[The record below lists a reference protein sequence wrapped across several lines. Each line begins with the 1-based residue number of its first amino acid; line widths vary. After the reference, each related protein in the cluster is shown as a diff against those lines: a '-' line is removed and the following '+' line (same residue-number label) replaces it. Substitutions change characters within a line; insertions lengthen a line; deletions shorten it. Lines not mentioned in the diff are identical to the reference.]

1 MKKTMLL
8 LTVMSALLVSS
19 CKNIGF
25 EKSKTGM
32 EYKIFGEGKGK
43 QLKKGDFVKFD
54 YKITYNDS
62 LINTSYNFIPGY
74 DEVDSVGRYH
84 DFSEV
89 LTKMKVGDSLVCF
102 QFVDSLATQNQFGMP
117 PYMKKGGKQKMTIK
131 VLDAFEGRELA
142 VTDYQNEIDDFK
154 NTELKVIEKYL
165 ATNKI
170 IARKIDDKV
179 YVEIQTEGTGPVA
192 DSGKLVGIK
201 YTGYNLEGKFFDSNV
216 DSTKQIQKHDM
227 QPFYFVAKREGAI
240 AGMLEAITQ
249 FKQGSKGR
257 IFIPSILG
265 YGPQGN
271 PPAIKPN
278 ENLIFD
284 IEVIEVKDVPQ
295 QPAGPNPMGPGGNP
309 NGGQ

>member
-8 LTVMSALLVSS
+8 LTVMSVILISS

-25 EKSKTGM
+25 EKTKTGM
-32 EYKIFGEGKGK
+32 EYKIYNDGKGR

-62 LINTSYNFIPGY
+62 LINSSYNFIPGF
-74 DEVDSVGRYH
+74 DEVDTVGRYH

-89 LTKMKVGDSLVCF
+89 LSKMKIGDSLVCF
-102 QFVDSLATQNQFGMP
+102 QFVDSLMTQNQFGIP

-131 VLDAFEGRELA
+131 ILDAFEGRENA
-142 VTDYQNEIDDFK
+142 IVDYQKEIEAYK
-154 NTELKVIEKYL
+154 NSELKVIEKYL

-170 IARKIDDKV
+170 NAKNIGDKV
-179 YVEIQTEGTGPVA
+179 YVEMISEGTGPAA

-201 YTGYNLEGKFFDSNV
+201 YTGYNLEGKAFDSNT
-216 DSTKQIQKHDM
+216 DSTKQLQKHGM
-227 QPFYFVAKREGAI
+227 ELFYFVAKQEGSVT
-240 AGMLEAITQ
+240 GMLEGITQ
-249 FKQGSKGR
+249 FKQGGKGR
-257 IFIPSILG
+257 IFIPSIMA

-271 PPAIKPN
+271 PPAIKSN
-278 ENLIFD
+278 ENIYFD
-284 IEVIEVKDVPQ
+284 IELVEVKDVPQ
-295 QPAGPNPMGPGGNP
+295 QPAGPNPMAPGNP

>member
-8 LTVMSALLVSS
+8 LTVMSAILVSS

-32 EYKIFGEGKGK
+32 EYKIFADGKGK
-43 QLKKGDFVKFD
+43 QLKKGDFVKFN

-62 LINTSYNFIPGY
+62 LINSSYSFIPGY
-74 DEVDSVGRYH
+74 DEVDSAGRYH

-102 QFVDSLATQNQFGMP
+102 QFVDSLATQSQMGMP

-131 VLDAFEGRELA
+131 ILDAFEGREQA
-142 VTDYQNEIDDFK
+142 IADYQNVIDNFK
-154 NTELKVIEKYL
+154 NSELKEIEKY
-165 ATNKI
+165 
-170 IARKIDDKV
+170 IAKNNIKAEKVGDKV
-179 YVEIQTEGTGPVA
+179 FVEIQSEGTGPVA
-192 DSGKLVGIK
+192 DSGLLVGIK

-216 DSTKQIQKHDM
+216 DSTKQVNKHGM
-227 QPFYFVAKREGAI
+227 ELFYFVAKREGSVV
-240 AGMLEAITQ
+240 GMLEGITK
-249 FKQGSKGR
+249 FRQGGKGR

-271 PPAIKPN
+271 PPIKPN
-278 ENLIFD
+278 ESLIFD
-284 IEVIEVKDVPQ
+284 IEVVEVKPLPE
-295 QPAGPNPMGPGGNP
+295 QPAGPNPMMPGGNP